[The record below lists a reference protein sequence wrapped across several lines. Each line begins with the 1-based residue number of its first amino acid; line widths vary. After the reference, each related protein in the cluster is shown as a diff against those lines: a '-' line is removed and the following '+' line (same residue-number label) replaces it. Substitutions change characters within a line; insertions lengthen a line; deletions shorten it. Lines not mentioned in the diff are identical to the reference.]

1 MLAFNRWYSIFI
13 YKSLEIH
20 WSLKAYWIQILF
32 DTTSKFH
39 AKKINV
45 SILYAKMLHNFTYL
59 FDNTLNFKFI
69 NTYILLGIYFLNDVD
84 WYDNIIQP
92 PKKLFQRIHNSIS
105 VQDCRFH
112 NLWRT
117 DRTFFTSGIS
127 ASFTTETLRRIHR
140 LNLRQG

>member
-1 MLAFNRWYSIFI
+1 MLAFNRWYGIFI

-32 DTTSKFH
+32 NTTSKFH

-69 NTYILLGIYFLNDVD
+69 NTYILRGIYFLNDAD
-84 WYDNIIQP
+84 RNDNIIQLSN
-92 PKKLFQRIHNSIS
+92 KLFQRIHSSIT

-112 NLWRT
+112 WLKVI
-117 DRTFFTSGIS
+117 TSEEQIEPS
-127 ASFTTETLRRIHR
+127 LPREFR
-140 LNLRQG
+140 LLSPVRHFAGFIA